1 MSADTNAMDLSENI
15 EAMTVKYAD
24 SKGFGMPLDSK
35 TFARYLRARDNNL
48 EQATAMFD
56 ATLVWR
62 EEFGVENMSSW
73 SEVMQ
78 KENETGKAYVRGRDK
93 GNRPIVWM
101 KPKFE
106 NTYDHDGNIKHLV
119 YNLERAVACGEAN
132 DSVDGKLCLI
142 IDYDQYSLMNAP
154 PMKTSMETLN
164 ILQNHYP
171 ERLAKAFLVRPPW
184 IFHSF
189 FALISPFIDPV
200 TKEKLVMLSSK
211 KHATLVESIEDC
223 FLEDSVGGLD
233 TRPFESSVYLDTDDI
248 SVCFWGQLEASGQKL
263 VEPSS

>member
-1 MSADTNAMDLSENI
+1 MSTDMTENI
-15 EAMTVKYAD
+15 AAMAKKYAD
-24 SKGFGMPLDSK
+24 SNGFGMPLNDK
-35 TFARYLRARDNNL
+35 TFARYLRARDNDL
-48 EQATAMFD
+48 EQATAMLD
-56 ATLVWR
+56 STITWR
-62 EEFGVENMSSW
+62 EEFGVEDIESW
-73 SEVMQ
+73 KDVMI

-93 GNRPIVWM
+93 QNRPIIWM

-132 DSVDGKLCLI
+132 GYEDGKLCLI
-142 IDYDQYSLMNAP
+142 IDFDGYSIMNAP

-189 FALISPFIDPV
+189 YSLISPFIDPV
-200 TKEKLVMLSSK
+200 TKDKVIMLSSK
-211 KHATLVESIEDC
+211 KHATLVEKIEDC
-223 FLEDSVGGLD
+223 YLEGTVGGLD
-233 TRPFESSVYLDTDDI
+233 ARPFESALYLSTNDM
-248 SVCFWGQLEASGQKL
+248 SVCYWAQLQAKDE
-263 VEPSS
+263 VEKKN